1 MKEDNVTPQFEI
13 NEQNMEDHSKDL
25 EDKGNDYFLKINGVA
40 NGGAVQH
47 CW

>member
-25 EDKGNDYFLKINGVA
+25 EDKGNDYVLKINGVA

>member
-1 MKEDNVTPQFEI
+1 MKEDVTLQFEI

-25 EDKGNDYFLKINGVA
+25 EDKVNDYVLKINAVA